1 MVHLLPEALQ
11 DLMTARNL
19 NLFLLA
25 VRMTSAG
32 AVRREA
38 ILDVIGMEVN
48 PKVVKGFGVGK
59 ILQLLR
65 KVVRESLEIPGKM
78 WRDSSDAD
86 APVKKARPGSS
97 GLEVKQVAKYL
108 IPIWPKLEPRE
119 RSTLSVR

>member
-11 DLMTARNL
+11 DLMTARNF

-32 AVRREA
+32 AARREA

-48 PKVVKGFGVGK
+48 PKVVKSLGVGK

-65 KVVRESLEIPGKM
+65 KVVRETLEILGKM
-78 WRDSSDAD
+78 WRDSSDA
-86 APVKKARPGSS
+86 AALVKKPAPGGA
-97 GLEVKQVAKYL
+97 GLRL
-108 IPIWPKLEPRE
+108 NKLRN
-119 RSTLSVR
+119 T

>member
-1 MVHLLPEALQ
+1 LISLFGFLIGLEFDSKHPGYSHMVHLLPEALQ

-32 AVRREA
+32 AARREA

-48 PKVVKGFGVGK
+48 PKVVKSFGVGK

-65 KVVRESLEIPGKM
+65 KVVRET
-78 WRDSSDAD
+78 W
-86 APVKKARPGSS
+86 
-97 GLEVKQVAKYL
+97 KYL
-108 IPIWPKLEPRE
+108 VRCGGIVRTRPRW
-119 RSTLSVR
+119 